1 MNYKWGYHSP
11 FLEVVEE
18 WVAKIQTK
26 SSVCYYDPFFNNT
39 YVWKFYEDFF
49 LSFHRSIYLGETF
62 MSYVSLHNDSTET
75 SDNVVLKC
83 DLQTATQRLPILQ
96 SAQG

>member
-1 MNYKWGYHSP
+1 MSEPHSLCNIYWASDIVLHIKP
-11 FLEVVEE
+11 NWLNIHENVSCPG
-18 WVAKIQTK
+18 I
-26 SSVCYYDPFFNNT
+26 FF
-39 YVWKFYEDFF
+39 
-49 LSFHRSIYLGETF
+49 SFHRSIYLGETF